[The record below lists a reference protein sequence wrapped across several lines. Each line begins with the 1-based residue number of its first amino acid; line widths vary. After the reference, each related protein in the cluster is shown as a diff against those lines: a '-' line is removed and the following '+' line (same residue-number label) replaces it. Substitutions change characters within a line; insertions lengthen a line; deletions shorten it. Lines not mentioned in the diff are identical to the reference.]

1 MSEEMPLSEQQK
13 QTRIKQLQQQLL
25 LLEENKKEI
34 SLSLEE
40 TKLSLAELEKGK
52 EKQVVYKRIGRL
64 MFLVD
69 AKTTK
74 GEMEKNKKTWESYL
88 AKLELQSKKI
98 IKNYQEIIAPK
109 K

>member
-1 MSEEMPLSEQQK
+1 MSEEMSLSEQQK
-13 QTRIKQLQQQLL
+13 QTRVKQLQQQLL

-34 SLSLEE
+34 SLNLEE
-40 TKLSLAELEKGK
+40 TKLSLVELEKGK

-69 AKTTK
+69 AKITK
-74 GEMEKNKKTWESYL
+74 EEMEKNKKTWESYL

-98 IKNYQEIIAPK
+98 IKKYQEIIAPK

>member
-1 MSEEMPLSEQQK
+1 MSEEMSLSEQQK

-52 EKQVVYKRIGRL
+52 AKQVIYKRIGRL

-69 AKTTK
+69 AKSTK
-74 GEMEKNKKTWESYL
+74 EEMEENKKTWESYL

-98 IKNYQEIIAPK
+98 IKKYQELVAPK